1 MSETEAN
8 CRHCELQTLL
18 NTDLYYTSNIQLSDA
33 SLFPWSNSHVNRLAS
48 LS

>member
-33 SLFPWSNSHVNRLAS
+33 SLLTWELDHGMIAQF
-48 LS
+48 